1 MGSFLSG
8 ITSPLLSRSLA
19 SFNPL
24 SGYSSM
30 TEKPQFTSRFLKKG
44 NIDSLEQSERYSDNG
59 NLSLRASVGAD
70 VVVRGAGLKGVLARL
85 DEPSI
90 NRSSSGS
97 SHGSGGSGGSGTGSS
112 GYHSDKIKER
122 VALKKSHIEFEDSEG
137 EGGDSV
143 IVTGGLNF
151 VKGDKAIVNSQVKTE
166 KSSKMPD
173 GLTNS
178 ISSFLKKTDHF
189 TENYK
194 NSQRDSDMS
203 GVREY
208 NGEDLGSS
216 YRTGRSSSVA
226 RASSVSRQFD
236 APASSFTRAGS
247 VSRGFES
254 SSRDPFYSQLNKS
267 TFSSPYRPTNHALS
281 PLRENRIL
289 SPTQS
294 DSFTTPPQSKYA
306 IKEAAKPA
314 KAKFI
319 SLEDEC
325 NWILSGR
332 EPEDDDDDDENTL
345 DDISGDEFS
354 EMTVDLND
362 ETHTATTDRP
372 DNTDTDLNITEKQ
385 AKTNGKKKERKRSD
399 LQVSTRKSSS
409 NSVASSRYDF
419 EMPSS
424 RLQINGINHTFNSG
438 DDDAGLYRGKY
449 ERAVADLDFTKRRLV
464 EQHEEDMEQL
474 MMLKKQLEKKINEA
488 YDEVDEQKKDTAQ
501 WKNKYKKVQ
510 NEMDDTRILLEE
522 QNEKNDL
529 LERKF
534 RKVDSELIEIQQEI
548 HREASVR
555 NLLGKDMEALRK
567 EKTRLNEE
575 LHSLRLDVETKDGK
589 IRNLSNEI
597 DDLQNNTVNE
607 EELKRVKRQKQ
618 DIDNRLKDQI
628 EEMDDLSGQVQ
639 ELENE
644 KTKLEMTMNQVKK
657 EHKHELEMKEE
668 ETEDVRHAF
677 GKKLKVVE
685 QQLEE
690 EHEDRIGFL
699 REKHDMEGK
708 ILNLQEMLERSA
720 EDEGLVAKLKKDLKR
735 TKALLKDAHH
745 VVENSQTEGTNKV
758 IIRQLKNQL
767 EDAEYARS
775 AAVKAKQSKDLELA
789 DVQQQLEEIKK
800 EKRSIEEKS
809 SKFKKEKAD
818 LTTQLEENEEELQE
832 VITKYKASVSAVSAD
847 QMTIQNQSATIQE
860 LEFERNKLKDQ
871 YAEISKR
878 LDQMG
883 KEGENVNSAQQQKL
897 ELKIK
902 ELETKLEL
910 EKTTKGRMENHI
922 SRQTDV
928 IECLTKD
935 MEDIALREKNAQ
947 EEQKKL
953 ARNIREMREEMSTLQ
968 GKEAEL
974 SHKKSDLEKQLEVA
988 EAETVSVRNQ
998 LKVAEKRIIDL
1009 QAAIHGA
1016 IDSDKE
1022 DSDDE
1027 GTEDFL
1033 EHHRR
1038 AMSVQRERSSMAR
1051 DSMIRELSAPRE
1063 IRASMPR
1070 EVRASM
1076 PREVRVSMP
1085 REVRA
1090 SMPRDIRASI
1100 PREPI
1105 AMPRDSRDIRSM
1117 SRDIRASVAKEF
1129 EAATRDL
1136 PPVEE
1141 AKEIHVIKET
1151 PFESIAEVD

>member
-1 MGSFLSG
+1 LSS
-8 ITSPLLSRSLA
+8 ITSPLLPRSLA

-30 TEKPQFTSRFLKKG
+30 TDKPQFTSRFLKKG
-44 NIDSLEQSERYSDNG
+44 STDSAEQSDRYSENG
-59 NLSLRASVGAD
+59 NLSLRSSVGSD

-97 SHGSGGSGGSGTGSS
+97 SHGSGGSAGTGSS
-112 GYHSDKIKER
+112 GYHSEQNKEKE
-122 VALKKSHIEFEDSEG
+122 VLKKSHIEFEDSEE

-143 IVTGGLNF
+143 IVTGGINF
-151 VKGDKAIVNSQVKTE
+151 LKGDKAVVTSQVKTE

-178 ISSFLKKTDHF
+178 ISSFLQKSDHF
-189 TENYK
+189 TENYR
-194 NSQRDSDMS
+194 NAQREGDDF
-203 GVREY
+203 
-208 NGEDLGSS
+208 
-216 YRTGRSSSVA
+216 RTGRASSVA

-236 APASSFTRAGS
+236 APSSSFLRAGS
-247 VSRGFES
+247 VSRGFEA

-306 IKEAAKPA
+306 IKETARPNKG
-314 KAKFI
+314 KFI

-332 EPEDDDDDDENTL
+332 EPVLDGVNEDDDENTL
-345 DDISGDEFS
+345 DDISGDEDMTSNYFSTPEEALS

-362 ETHTATTDRP
+362 ETHTATTAHP
-372 DNTDTDLNITEKQ
+372 DKTDTDLNITEKQ
-385 AKTNGKKKERKRSD
+385 ERPAGKKKERKRSD
-399 LQVSTRKSSS
+399 IQTSIRKSSM
-409 NSVASSRYDF
+409 NSTASSRYEYD
-419 EMPSS
+419 MPSS
-424 RLQINGINHTFNSG
+424 RLQVNGINHTFS
-438 DDDAGLYRGKY
+438 DDDDTGLYRSKY
-449 ERAVADLDFTKRRLV
+449 ERAMADLDFTKRRLV
-464 EQHEEDMEQL
+464 EQHEEDMEQM
-474 MMLKKQLEKKINEA
+474 MMLKKQLEKKVNEA

-555 NLLGKDMEALRK
+555 NKLEKDMEALRQ
-567 EKTRLNEE
+567 EKSRMNEE
-575 LHSLRLDVETKDGK
+575 LHTLRLEVETKSGK

-618 DIDNRLKDQI
+618 DLEGRLKDQI
-628 EEMDDLSGQVQ
+628 EEMDELSGQVQ
-639 ELENE
+639 TLETE
-644 KTKLEMTMNQVKK
+644 KTKLEMTMNQLKK
-657 EHKHELEMKEE
+657 EHKHELEVKDEE
-668 ETEDVRHAF
+668 IEDVRHAF

-708 ILNLQEMLERSA
+708 IMNLQEMLERSA

-745 VVENSQTEGTNKV
+745 VVENSQSEGTTKV
-758 IIRQLKNQL
+758 IVRQLKNQL

-789 DVQQQLEEIKK
+789 DIQQQLEDIKK
-800 EKRSIEEKS
+800 DKRLIEDKC

-818 LTTQLEENEEELQE
+818 LTRQLEDNEEELQD
-832 VITKYKASVSAVSAD
+832 VIAKYKASVSSVSAD
-847 QMTIQNQSATIQE
+847 QMTIQNQAATIQE

-871 YAEISKR
+871 YAELSKR

-883 KEGENVNSAQQQKL
+883 KEKEGENINTAQQQKL

-910 EKTTKGRMENHI
+910 EKTTKGRMETHI

-928 IECLTKD
+928 IESLTSD
-935 MEDIALREKNAQ
+935 LEELGAREKNGQ

-953 ARNIREMREEMSTLQ
+953 AKNIREMREEMSTLQ
-968 GKEAEL
+968 GKEADL
-974 SHKKSDLEKQLEVA
+974 AHKKSDLEKQLEVA
-988 EAETVSVRNQ
+988 ETETSSVRNQ
-998 LKVAEKRIIDL
+998 LKVAEKRIVDL

-1022 DSDDE
+1022 DSEDE
-1027 GTEDFL
+1027 GMEDFL

-1038 AMSVQRERSSMAR
+1038 AMSVQRERNSMAR

-1070 EVRASM
+1070 EIRASM
-1076 PREVRVSMP
+1076 PREVRASMP

-1090 SMPRDIRASI
+1090 SMPRDIGSSV

-1105 AMPRDSRDIRSM
+1105 TLPKDTRDIRSM

-1136 PPVEE
+1136 APVEE
-1141 AKEIHVIKET
+1141 AKETTVIKET